1 MANWA
6 ITHKQ
11 GKGEKKGNKRLVILP
26 LADFCH
32 IRPWIQDD
40 PNKGS
45 HLCIDQQSSTWIK
58 GPLLKIYT
66 TAFTGKEKNY
76 SEKPFQPCPCP
87 ALPSVVTDNSFSAS
101 LWARISA
108 GVNLSKSEFTAGI
121 RVCRVVY
128 PHFRKCFPVSPRPE
142 SRLLQPE
149 MHCSV
154 VIFLFQMQKWV
165 LSCTTGAE
173 LHLLLQWSTTL

>member
-1 MANWA
+1 M
-6 ITHKQ
+6 THNQ
-11 GKGEKKGNKRLVILP
+11 GKGGKKGGKKRNKRLVILP

-40 PNKGS
+40 LKKGS
-45 HLCIDQQSSTWIK
+45 CLCIDQQSSTGIK
-58 GPLLKIYT
+58 GSLLKIYT
-66 TAFTGKEKNY
+66 TAFTGKEKNC
-76 SEKPFQPCPCP
+76 SEKLFQPCLCP
-87 ALPSVVTDNSFSAS
+87 VLPSIATDSSFSAS

-128 PHFRKCFPVSPRPE
+128 SPHFGKCFPVPPNPE

-149 MHCSV
+149 MRCSV
-154 VIFLFQMQKWV
+154 VIFLFQTQK
-165 LSCTTGAE
+165 
-173 LHLLLQWSTTL
+173 